1 MLFSIPVLLSTATL
15 IASGKCSPHTVQV
28 PSSPK
33 NNSPVVP
40 NDLQSMSI
48 EFAYFPDYAGN
59 KSHPNKLSKNL
70 LHNLK
75 SLTGVAPKVRVGG
88 TSQDHATYFPDQE
101 ENVKLIYQNPTDD
114 QPIQINYGP
123 AYFESYHTL
132 GDIKY
137 LHGLNMNQNYSTK
150 QLELE
155 AAEACTSIGPKLH
168 LFELGNEFNFAPGK
182 YRAAN
187 YSLLDYAE
195 EWNSKSAIVKSAV
208 QKACPGSFPG
218 FMAPS
223 LVLLDFITG
232 TSWTA
237 EELYSLGYDEHNLT
251 KELCFHKYD
260 IHYPSCSL
268 FALLTFWDSYMGVN
282 APPLPPAQLDLQR
295 TLMNHTNIMKNLAL
309 QITRSENLAYLDLP
323 YTLGELNSIANQGVN
338 GETNVFGDALWLVDF
353 SLWAA
358 VHGIK
363 RLQFHQG
370 LNYRYASWQPIESK
384 GVPPTTRPP
393 YYGQIMVA
401 SAIGKSKNTRIVNI
415 PLSED
420 TESAYAIYHGDR
432 LSKLV
437 VTNLR
442 AFNQTTSSRPHR
454 EYKFHVPAQHKSAK
468 IERLIGPGSDALE
481 NITFGGISYDA
492 SNEGKAVQRH
502 SKEET
507 RIKNGLL
514 TITVPDS
521 SAVLITL

>member
-1 MLFSIPVLLSTATL
+1 MFFSLPVLLSTAIF
-15 IASGKCSPHTVQV
+15 IASGKCSSHTIAV
-28 PSSPK
+28 PSSPR
-33 NNSPVVP
+33 NSSPVP
-40 NDLQSMSI
+40 NDLQSISI

-59 KSHPNKLSKNL
+59 KSQPNEFSNNL
-70 LHNLK
+70 LHNLRA
-75 SLTGVAPKVRVGG
+75 LTGVAPKVRVGG
-88 TSQDHATYFPDQE
+88 TSQDHATYIPDQE
-101 ENVKLIYQNPTDD
+101 ENVKLFYQNPTDD

-123 AYFESYHTL
+123 TFFESYHTL
-132 GDIKY
+132 GDIKF
-137 LHGLNMNQNYSTK
+137 LHGLNMNQNSSIQ
-150 QLELE
+150 QLQDS
-155 AAEACTSIGPKLH
+155 AAKACTSIGPQLH

-187 YSLLDYAE
+187 YSLLDYVE
-195 EWNSKSAIVKSAV
+195 EWNFKSAIVKSAV

-223 LVLLDFITG
+223 FVLLDFIDET
-232 TSWTA
+232 TWTA
-237 EELYSLGYDEHNLT
+237 EDLYNLGYDKDDLT
-251 KELCFHKYD
+251 KELCFHN
-260 IHYPSCSL
+260 
-268 FALLTFWDSYMGVN
+268 YMGVN
-282 APPLPPAQLDLQR
+282 EPPLPPAQLDLQR
-295 TLMNHTNIMKNLAL
+295 TLMNHTNIMQNLAE
-309 QITRSENLAYLDLP
+309 QIKRAENLAYLDLP

-370 LNYRYASWQPIESK
+370 LNYRYASWQPIENK

-420 TESAYAIYHGDR
+420 NESAYAIYNEDQ

-442 AFNQTTSSRPHR
+442 AFNQTTSDRPHR
-454 EYKFHVPAQHKSAK
+454 KYEFHVPAQHKIAR
-468 IERLIGPGSDALE
+468 IERLIGPGSDALD
-481 NITFGGISYDA
+481 NITFGGISYDHA
-492 SNEGKAVQRH
+492 LNGGKPVQQH
-502 SKEET
+502 TNEET

-514 TITVPDS
+514 TIVVPDS
-521 SAVLITL
+521 SAVLLTL

>member
-1 MLFSIPVLLSTATL
+1 
-15 IASGKCSPHTVQV
+15 
-28 PSSPK
+28 
-33 NNSPVVP
+33 
-40 NDLQSMSI
+40 MSI

-59 KSHPNKLSKNL
+59 KSQPNQFSKNL

-101 ENVKLIYQNPTDD
+101 ENVQLIYQNPTDD

-123 AYFESYHTL
+123 TFFESYHTL
-132 GDIKY
+132 GDIRY
-137 LHGLNMNQNYSTK
+137 LHGLNMAQNKST
-150 QLELE
+150 QLLELS
-155 AAEACTSIGPKLH
+155 AAEACTSIGPQLH
-168 LFELGNEFNFAPGK
+168 LFELGNEFNFAPGT
-182 YRAAN
+182 YRPTN
-187 YSLLDYAE
+187 YSLLDYVE
-195 EWNSKSAIVKSAV
+195 EWNSKSVIVKSAV
-208 QKACPGSFPG
+208 QKACPGPFPG

-223 LVLLDFITG
+223 FVLLDFIDDT
-232 TSWTA
+232 TWTA
-237 EELYSLGYDEHNLT
+237 EDLYNLGYDKDDLT
-251 KELCFHKYD
+251 KELCFHN
-260 IHYPSCSL
+260 
-268 FALLTFWDSYMGVN
+268 YMGVN
-282 APPLPPAQLDLQR
+282 EPPLPPADLDLQR
-295 TLMNHTNIMKNLAL
+295 TLMNHTNIVRNLAE
-309 QITRSENLAYLDLP
+309 QITRSKNLAYLGLP

-393 YYGQIMVA
+393 YYGQVMVA
-401 SAIGKSKNTRIVNI
+401 SAIGQSKDTRIVNI

-420 TESAYAIYHGDR
+420 TESAYAIYNGDR

-442 AFNQTTSSRPHR
+442 AFNQTTSDRPHR
-454 EYKFHVPAQHKSAK
+454 EYTFHVPTQHKSAM
-468 IERLIGPGSDALE
+468 IERLIGPGSDALD
-481 NITFGGISYDA
+481 NITFGGISYDHGLK
-492 SNEGKAVQRH
+492 EGKPVQQH
-502 SKEET
+502 ANEET
-507 RIKNGLL
+507 RIVNGLL

-521 SAVLITL
+521 SAVLLTL